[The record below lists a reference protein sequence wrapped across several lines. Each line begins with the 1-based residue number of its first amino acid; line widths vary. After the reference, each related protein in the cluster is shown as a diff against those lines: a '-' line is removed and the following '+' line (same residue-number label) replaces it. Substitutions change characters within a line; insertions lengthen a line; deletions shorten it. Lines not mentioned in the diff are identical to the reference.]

1 MIIGSY
7 SYEPSS
13 SASVDVEPI
22 SLYKSVVIHLN
33 QNFTLEDPIIF
44 FTMCHKYVFGLLA
57 VVPLP
62 SLYGGEWVWGL
73 SEMSMRVVW
82 ERRGDGKLNSQGS

>member
-44 FTMCHKYVFGLLA
+44 FTMCHKYVFGLF
-57 VVPLP
+57 PLP
-62 SLYGGEWVWGL
+62 SLYGGKWVWGIT
-73 SEMSMRVVW
+73 EMRMKVVW
-82 ERRGDGKLNSQGS
+82 EVR